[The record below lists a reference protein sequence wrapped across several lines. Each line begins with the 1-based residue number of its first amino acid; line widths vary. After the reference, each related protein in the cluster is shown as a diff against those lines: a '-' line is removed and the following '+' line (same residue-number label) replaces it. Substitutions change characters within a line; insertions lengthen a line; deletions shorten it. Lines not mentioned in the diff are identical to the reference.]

1 MSYNVFALN
10 PSSIIFSLYQ
20 DEDINWRPMW
30 FMIESECGLTDING
44 IFKNEGKIISG
55 EIAKQIGI
63 KLKEI
68 LNTNKIDEYID
79 KFNESSNSNKMKYYK
94 YDKELI
100 KEFSN
105 FCINS
110 NGFKIL

>member
-10 PSSIIFSLYQ
+10 PSSIVYSLYQ
-20 DEDINWRPMW
+20 DDDITWRPMW
-30 FMIESECGLTDING
+30 FMIESECGLTNIDG
-44 IFKNEGKIISG
+44 IFKNNGKIISE
-55 EIAKQIGI
+55 EIASQIGI

-68 LNTNKIDEYID
+68 LETNKINEYID
-79 KFNESSNSNKMKYYK
+79 KFKESSNNSMMKYYK

-110 NGFKIL
+110 RGFKIL

>member
-10 PSSIIFSLYQ
+10 PSSVVFSLYQ
-20 DEDINWRPMW
+20 DEDITWKPMW
-30 FMIESECGLTDING
+30 FMIESECGLTNING
-44 IFKNEGKIISG
+44 IFKNDGKIISK
-55 EIAKQIGI
+55 ELASQIGI

-68 LNTNKIDEYID
+68 LKTNKINEYIE
-79 KFNESSNSNKMKYYK
+79 KFNELSNDNSMIR

-110 NGFKIL
+110 RGFKIL